1 MAELTAYSFKLRKSV
16 VIRNPKSV
24 TLKNG
29 RPATQ
34 GTCKAC
40 DTKVF
45 RIGKSS

>member
-1 MAELTAYSFKLRKSV
+1 MEAYCFKCATKV
-16 VIRNPKSV
+16 EIENPQSV

-34 GTCKAC
+34 GICKKC

-45 RIGKSS
+45 RIGKAS